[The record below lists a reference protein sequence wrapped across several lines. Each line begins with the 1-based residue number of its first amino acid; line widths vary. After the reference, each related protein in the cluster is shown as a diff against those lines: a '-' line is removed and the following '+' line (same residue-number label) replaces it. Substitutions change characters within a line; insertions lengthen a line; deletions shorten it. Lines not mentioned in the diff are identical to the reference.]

1 MPDQRV
7 VERIDAW
14 AAAGLIDE
22 ATANRLRAAEAD
34 AATPAG
40 GATVDTPVVEHV
52 RTRSAAASVFGPAVT
67 IGELFAY
74 VGAGF
79 LLAAWHTLFASLFA
93 TASSDG
99 FQTNGFAPQTIQ
111 LAVPA
116 IVFAIVGMLAKRRGE
131 RERRSAGV
139 AFVVSTVHLFGAV
152 AFAMQTVHADFS
164 ATLVVA
170 SACAVV
176 AAVLFRKALASVVNQ
191 LLILGALL
199 GFSISL
205 LGWLNTRLFPQAGF
219 SDFGPQ
225 PVDHATA
232 VLRLLATL
240 AWWILWTAGFGL
252 IALMEARRAASPE
265 AFEGERANAHARANF
280 TRFVAGMTAV
290 LGTWSAV
297 SQGNPFERVIPA
309 GLGDLAV
316 IAVALVL
323 IVIAF
328 RRNATAYLVPAAI
341 GVIAALSDL
350 NATYVADRTGV
361 GVALLLE
368 GVILIGVGFVADRL
382 RRRLWAEQKTGNG
395 TPPPAATTAIAAD
408 SAATVEPPVVEPP
421 VVQPAIVESSTVEPP
436 APAPTRAE
444 PAPFDPATFEL
455 APDESGPAEP
465 TEQ

>member
-22 ATANRLRAAEAD
+22 ATATRLKVAEA
-34 AATPAG
+34 ASGETGSIAEGAPFAEHGLEPAPG
-40 GATVDTPVVEHV
+40 
-52 RTRSAAASVFGPAVT
+52 RNAAASIFGPAVT

-79 LLAAWHTLFASLFA
+79 LLAAWHTLFGSFLAS
-93 TASSDG
+93 ASSDG
-99 FQTNGFAPQTIQ
+99 FLSPNYAAQAVQ

-116 IVFAIVGMLAKRRGE
+116 IAFAVVGMLAKRRGA
-131 RERRSAGV
+131 RERRAAGV
-139 AFVVSTVHLFGAV
+139 AFVVATVHVFGAAGFV
-152 AFAMQTVHADFS
+152 MQALHADFTV
-164 ATLVVA
+164 TLIVA
-170 SACAVV
+170 SVGAVV
-176 AAVLFRKALASVVNQ
+176 AAVLFRRLLASVLTQ
-191 LLILGALL
+191 LVLL
-199 GFSISL
+199 GSLLALAISL
-205 LGWLNTRLFPQAGF
+205 LGWLSTRLFPQSGF

-232 VLRLLATL
+232 LLRVLATL

-252 IALMEARRAASPE
+252 LALLEARRAANPDASD
-265 AFEGERANAHARANF
+265 GELGNAHARANF

-316 IAVALVL
+316 LVVALVL

-350 NATYVADRTGV
+350 NATYVASQTGV

-368 GVILIGVGFVADRL
+368 GVILIAVGFAADRL
-382 RRRLWAEQKTGNG
+382 RRRIWGESK
-395 TPPPAATTAIAAD
+395 
-408 SAATVEPPVVEPP
+408 SAVVEPAP
-421 VVQPAIVESSTVEPP
+421 VELPVLEPAVVEPTP
-436 APAPTRAE
+436 VE
-444 PAPFDPATFEL
+444 PAPDEPT
-455 APDESGPAEP
+455 PDERARVEPAEP
-465 TEQ
+465 Q